1 LGKTR
6 SGILIDSGFP
16 LFLGVDI
23 ILGVDLISY
32 STEIKSILSKLKPYL
47 NEQGIFLLTF
57 RCNNTQKDN
66 YIFDGKFEQFVY
78 NSVFINKLI
87 EKCGWIVTKE
97 EFLEAKKQEYSQATL
112 ILKINH
118 EHIG

>member
-1 LGKTR
+1 MT
-6 SGILIDSGFP
+6 
-16 LFLGVDI
+16 
-23 ILGVDLISY
+23 
-32 STEIKSILSKLKPYL
+32 SKFM
-47 NEQGIFLLTF
+47 E
-57 RCNNTQKDN
+57 
-66 YIFDGKFEQFVY
+66 
-78 NSVFINKLI
+78 LI